1 MLNTS
6 DNGHK
11 FQIVHNDKLSDQISR
26 QLVEAIFSGRYK
38 PGDQLPTER
47 DLAGLF
53 EVSRVVV
60 REALV
65 ALLSKGVLST
75 RQGSGTT
82 VNPLE
87 QWNTLDPMIMMLR
100 DGDDTFDQLQEVRRI
115 IEPELCALAAERI
128 SPEEI
133 ETLRPQSVLQ
143 LNDTIEQHIDHDTS
157 FHMAIARATKNTV
170 LQIVMSSISDLLRES
185 RRRSY
190 VNPQEASEARE
201 WHEKI
206 FSAIERHDVAGARQ
220 AMVGHMSQV
229 KRALEEYKAN
239 EKNQVDDLLLG
250 TVRESPEP
258 SWKIK

>member
-1 MLNTS
+1 MLDPT

-11 FQIVHNDKLSDQISR
+11 FQIVHNDKLSAQISR

-38 PGDQLPTER
+38 PGDQLPPER
-47 DLAGLF
+47 DLAAMF

-65 ALLSKGVLST
+65 ALLAKGVLST

-82 VNPLE
+82 VNPPE
-87 QWNTLDPMIMMLR
+87 QWNTLDPMIIMLR
-100 DGDDTFDQLQEVRRI
+100 NGDDTFDQLQEVRRI

-133 ETLRPQSVLQ
+133 EALRLQSVLQ

-157 FHMAIARATKNTV
+157 FHMAIAMATKNTV
-170 LQIVMSSISDLLRES
+170 LQIMMASISDLLRES

-190 VNPQEASEARE
+190 INPREAAEARE

-206 FSAIERHDVAGARQ
+206 FSAIEKHDVAGARL

-229 KRALEEYKAN
+229 KRALETYKAN
-239 EKNQVDDLLLG
+239 EKNQDEDMLLSAI
-250 TVRESPEP
+250 RERPR
-258 SWKIK
+258 ILDGR